1 MIPLANLRT
10 IKRLKIDRCTNVTI
24 EIFKHFT
31 SLRTVRFYAIENLDK
46 GMYDLI
52 RFNDELQGI
61 NLCWCEV
68 NKIKNVIDHA
78 RKPMKKRRNG
88 MSLDISG
95 RKHNVRIIPK
105 RVNQSVKLHFEFYEN
120 IRVCDGIEDFSPII
134 SSDDEVGFMPH
145 VESYLTSGSGFE
157 ICNF

>member
-1 MIPLANLRT
+1 MANLRT
-10 IKRLKIDRCTNVTI
+10 IKRLEIDPCPNVTI

-95 RKHNVRIIPK
+95 RKHNIRIIPK
-105 RVNQSVKLHFEFYEN
+105 RLNQSVKLHFEFYEN
-120 IRVCDGIEDFSPII
+120 IPICDKIDDFSPNFTT
-134 SSDDEVGFMPH
+134 DDEVSFMSRLKSLKSVFQH
-145 VESYLTSGSGFE
+145 F
-157 ICNF
+157 